1 MILAGDIGGTKC
13 NLALYEIHGKSH
25 RKIIDQR
32 YESRE
37 FPTFDEMI
45 SKFLFDTRAET
56 KAAGAALHRGGGFRR
71 RRARHRSSSQG
82 DQSCPGSSMPRAL
95 AKQLGTPHVVLLND
109 LEATAHSLALMAPS
123 ELSTLNQGMPSPQS
137 TQALLAAGTGLGEA
151 ILFWDGKQ
159 YLVASSEGGHTDF
172 APRTE
177 QEIELLRYMKKQ
189 YEFVSVE
196 LILSGRGFRT
206 IHSFL
211 DASVNHP
218 SFEGPEADAAPEIT
232 RLALAGQCPV
242 CVQTLDLWV
251 SHVRRRGRQSGAEGS
266 RAGRSL
272 GCRRNCGEDTQE
284 DGRRHV
290 FPGLLR
296 EGKVRRAFG
305 ANSDSHGIER
315 RGAADR
321 CDVTGNPGS
330 GNPFRLRISG
340 GLHAARGFNFDRD
353 FVADPQKE
361 IARVLQSPL
370 HIGNFDVSRDLQI
383 PCHPP

>member
-1 MILAGDIGGTKC
+1 VILAGDIGGTKC
-13 NLALYEIHGKSH
+13 NLALYEILDKSH

-45 SKFLFDTRAET
+45 SRFLSETRAET
-56 KAAGAALHRGGGFRR
+56 KGAGKHYIEGAGFGVAGPVIDHRVKATNLPWIVD
-71 RRARHRSSSQG
+71 RAT
-82 DQSCPGSSMPRAL
+82 L

-123 ELSTLNQGMPSPQS
+123 ELSTLNQGTPSPQS

-177 QEIELLRYMKKQ
+177 QEIELLRHMKKQ
-189 YEFVSVE
+189 YEFVSLE

-211 DASVNHP
+211 DASVTHP

-232 RLALAGQCPV
+232 RLALEGRCPV

-251 SHVRRRGRQSGAEGS
+251 SLYGAE
-266 RAGRSL
+266 AGNLALKVLAR
-272 GCRRNCGEDTQE
+272 GGVWVAGGIAVKIRKKME
-284 DGRRHV
+284 DGA
-290 FPGLLR
+290 FF
-296 EGKVRRAFG
+296 RAFCEKEKFG
-305 ANSDSHGIER
+305 ALL
-315 RGAADR
+315 A
-321 CDVTGNPGS
+321 
-330 GNPFRLRISG
+330 
-340 GLHAARGFNFDRD
+340 
-353 FVADPQKE
+353 
-361 IARVLQSPL
+361 
-370 HIGNFDVSRDLQI
+370 QI
-383 PCHPP
+383 PIHMVLNEEAPLLGAMSQAIQAAGIRSA

>member
-1 MILAGDIGGTKC
+1 VILAGDIGGTKC
-13 NLALYEIHGKSH
+13 NLALYEIRGKSH

-45 SKFLFDTRAET
+45 SRFLLETRSET
-56 KAAGAALHRGGGFRR
+56 KAAGKHYIEAAGFGVAGPVIDHRVKATNLPWIVD
-71 RRARHRSSSQG
+71 RAT
-82 DQSCPGSSMPRAL
+82 L

-123 ELSTLNQGMPSPQS
+123 ELSTLNQGTPSPQS

-159 YLVASSEGGHTDF
+159 HLVASSEGGHTDF

-189 YEFVSVE
+189 YEFVSLE

-211 DASVNHP
+211 DASVTHP

-232 RLALAGQCPV
+232 RLALAGQCPI

-251 SHVRRRGRQSGAEGS
+251 SLYGAE
-266 RAGRSL
+266 AGNLALKVLAR
-272 GCRRNCGEDTQE
+272 GGVWVAGGIAVKIRKKME
-284 DGRRHV
+284 DGA
-290 FPGLLR
+290 FF
-296 EGKVRRAFG
+296 RAFC
-305 ANSDSHGIER
+305 EKEKF
-315 RGAADR
+315 AA
-321 CDVTGNPGS
+321 
-330 GNPFRLRISG
+330 L
-340 GLHAARGFNFDRD
+340 LA
-353 FVADPQKE
+353 
-361 IARVLQSPL
+361 
-370 HIGNFDVSRDLQI
+370 QI
-383 PCHPP
+383 PIHMVLNEEAPLIGAMSQAIQAAGIRSV